1 MAEVEAAAFW
11 EIVEADA
18 SAEAEVS
25 VEVAALEK
33 TGPRKK
39 KLRRQY
45 AQIFDSPVVVK
56 RKRMKFLGRR
66 TKRKVSQHGADG
78 GDGDGDKA
86 TSNSSEPEA
95 GPATIES
102 AGFAQPADV
111 ESVVD
116 AVASV
121 PLAVA
126 SVPLAASLGA
136 FRPMPQMTA
145 MERMWAGLS
154 SC

>member
-1 MAEVEAAAFW
+1 
-11 EIVEADA
+11 
-18 SAEAEVS
+18 
-25 VEVAALEK
+25 
-33 TGPRKK
+33 
-39 KLRRQY
+39 
-45 AQIFDSPVVVK
+45 
-56 RKRMKFLGRR
+56 MKFLGRR

-86 TSNSSEPEA
+86 TSTSTE
-95 GPATIES
+95 PATIES
-102 AGFAQPADV
+102 AGFVQPSDV

-136 FRPMPQMTA
+136 FRPTPQMTA